1 MSKVTEMLKK
11 YQSYKFAVNVYEKHK
26 PVPTAGISNYSG
38 MPGGSGAPERFFA
51 LVGKPADM
59 GVTSMKDKID
69 YMRYKAA
76 VVEIEGAIGILS
88 DEQQSVI
95 KLKWMHDMT
104 LKQIAERKGYSID
117 TIKKAH
123 RMALKYLTDALRFT
137 QMPEIESHEM
147 GKVSTF

>member
-11 YQSYKFAVNVYEKHK
+11 YQSYKFAVSVYENHK
-26 PVPTAGISNYSG
+26 AVPSAGTANYSG

-51 LVGKPADM
+51 IVGKPADM
-59 GVTSMKDKID
+59 GGTSMKDKID
-69 YMRYKAA
+69 YLRYKTA
-76 VVEIEGAIGILS
+76 VTEIEGAIGILT

-123 RMALKYLTDALRFT
+123 RMALRYLTDALRFT
-137 QMPEIESHEM
+137 KLPEIESHEL